1 MSELLSK
8 IGEVIGKKQAKN
20 PRIFFMLLILIM
32 VLTLPGMT
40 LLLGHIE
47 PSLEKILPQEID
59 TVKTMNDMR
68 AQFSADMMYIVITTD
83 YPATDVRSPEVL
95 TYISILSDRIRSL
108 EYVKEVQSISDVVI
122 ESNNFIPSSQ
132 QEIENIILRDQRT
145 GMYINIDNTY
155 AVIHIR
161 SDTGANAKVIDKLVK
176 EIRREIEL
184 LESENPGVKAKITG
198 FNSIDNATFN
208 VIIKDFQYITGFTM
222 LFIVIFLFLYL
233 KNWRKVVASMSV
245 IMISVLVTLGI
256 TGYSNITITV
266 VTMVSAAMIMS
277 LGISYGIN
285 VTFEYYFIRKK
296 QSKKDTL
303 PILNRSILRALL
315 GSSLTT
321 TAGFLALLFG
331 IIPAMKNLGIVLAIG
346 IMVTLIVSILFLPV
360 ILYSLDKEDKENKED
375 KKDKKRKN

>member
-1 MSELLSK
+1 MSELLSR
-8 IGEVIGKKQAKN
+8 IGEGIGKKQAKN
-20 PRIFFMLLILIM
+20 PKLFFMLLILLLA
-32 VLTLPGMT
+32 LTLPGT
-40 LLLGHIE
+40 ALLLGHIE

-68 AQFSADMMYIVITTD
+68 SQFSADMMYISISTD
-83 YPATDVRSPEVL
+83 YPATDIRNPEVI
-95 TYISILSDRIRSL
+95 TYISILSERLKSI
-108 EYVKEVQSISDVVI
+108 EYIKEVQSISDVVI
-122 ESNNFIPSSQ
+122 ETQGFIPSSR
-132 QEIENIILRDQRT
+132 QEIENILIKDPRT
-145 GMYINIDNTY
+145 GMYINNDNTY

-161 SDTGANAKVIDKLVK
+161 SDTGANARVIDKLVK
-176 EIRREIEL
+176 DIQREIDMMQPV
-184 LESENPGVKAKITG
+184 NPGVQAKITG
-198 FNSIDNATFN
+198 FNSIDNATFK

-222 LFIVIFLFLYL
+222 LFIIIFLFIYL

-256 TGYSNITITV
+256 TGYVNITITV

-285 VTFEYYFIRKK
+285 VTFEYHLIRKK
-296 QSKKDTL
+296 YSKKDAL

-331 IIPAMKNLGIVLAIG
+331 VIPAMKNLGIVLAIG
-346 IMVTLIVSILFLPV
+346 IMVTLIVSILILPV
-360 ILYSLDKEDKENKED
+360 ILYSLDKEERE
-375 KKDKKRKN
+375 KKKIRI

>member
-1 MSELLSK
+1 MSELLSN
-8 IGEVIGKKQAKN
+8 IGERIGKKQSKN
-20 PRIFFMLLILIM
+20 PKMFFILLIILLA
-32 VLTLPGMT
+32 VTLPGMA

-68 AQFSADMMYIVITTD
+68 AQFSADMMYIGITTD
-83 YPATDVRSPEVL
+83 YPATDVRNPEVV
-95 TYISILSDRIRSL
+95 TYISLLSDRIRSL

-122 ESNNFIPSSQ
+122 ESNNFIPSSKQ
-132 QEIENIILRDQRT
+132 DIENIIALDPRT
-145 GMYINIDNTY
+145 GMYINTDNTY
-155 AVIHIR
+155 AVIHVR

-184 LESENPGVKAKITG
+184 LESENPGVDAKITG

-222 LFIVIFLFLYL
+222 LFIVVFLFLYL
-233 KNWRKVVASMSV
+233 RNWKKVVSSMSV

-256 TGYSNITITV
+256 TGYANITITV

-285 VTFEYYFIRKK
+285 VTFEYYLIRKK
-296 QSKKDTL
+296 YSKSEAL
-303 PILNRSILRALL
+303 PKLNGSLLRAML

-331 IIPAMKNLGIVLAIG
+331 VIPAMKNLGIVLAIG
-346 IMVTLIVSILFLPV
+346 IIVTLLVSILFLPV
-360 ILYSLDKEDKENKED
+360 ILYSLDTEDE
-375 KKDKKRKN
+375 KKKVKTRK